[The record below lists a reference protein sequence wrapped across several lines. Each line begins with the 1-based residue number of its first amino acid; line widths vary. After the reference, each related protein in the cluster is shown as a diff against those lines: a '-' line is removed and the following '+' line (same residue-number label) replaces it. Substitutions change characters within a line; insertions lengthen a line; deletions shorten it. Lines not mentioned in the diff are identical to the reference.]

1 VGRSPHS
8 WTQSTSLSLTSGC
21 LKLKRK
27 LQRELDDARIARLR
41 HLPEAAEK
49 SKGGIRISRDQELSV
64 IERVEELRAE
74 LQVGPLRELEVL
86 EDRQINVVNS
96 RPPDRV
102 TSGIAEAEEWYAA
115 TLANIE
121 AVVSRRVE
129 IIVARLIGS
138 STAASVECA
147 QGARIEG
154 VRLSHQ
160 IRSVQATGLLTL
172 IVV

>member
-1 VGRSPHS
+1 MGRNFRTLLE
-8 WTQSTSLSLTSGC
+8 TQSTILYLLTSSC

-27 LQRELDDARIARLR
+27 LQRELDNARVARLR

-86 EDRQINVVNS
+86 EDRQINVVNP

-102 TSGIAEAEEWYAA
+102 TSGIAECEEWNGPA
-115 TLANIE
+115 LASR
-121 AVVSRRVE
+121 VSCAPQKQ
-129 IIVARLIGS
+129 IVATS
-138 STAASVECA
+138 AARPLHT
-147 QGARIEG
+147 QTQRP
-154 VRLSHQ
+154 R
-160 IRSVQATGLLTL
+160 IRSCNAERTA
-172 IVV
+172 